1 MPVLSDSD
9 GDSIPYAGRDMNGQA
24 APLNLGASG
33 ELLVGL
39 AGMLSPWASEGTKT
53 DTTDLTLA
61 PARGGALRNFLTDF
75 TVSNTS
81 AAAVV
86 VVIKDGATVIWRGSV
101 PPAAT
106 LINNLS
112 RPLRGTA
119 NTALAAAALTATT
132 SVIVSASGY
141 TAA

>member
-1 MPVLSDSD
+1 MPLLIDPD
-9 GDSIPYAGRDMNGQA
+9 GDYIPFAGRDA
-24 APLNLGASG
+24 AGNAVPLNIGADG
-33 ELLVGL
+33 QLLVGL
-39 AGMLSPWASEGTKT
+39 AGMASPWASEGTKT
-53 DTTDLTLA
+53 DTTDLVLA
-61 PARGGALRNFLTDF
+61 AARGAGIRNYLTDF

-86 VVIKDGATVIWRGSV
+86 VVVKDGSTVIWRGSV
-101 PPAAT
+101 PPAST

-112 RPLRGTA
+112 RPLRTAA

-141 TAA
+141 TGA